1 MSSVYFLTGATGAVG
16 AAVVPEI
23 MKYPDAKLWLLIRAA
38 DDEHLRSRFEE
49 LLNFWDFKFQDVHDR
64 LIPVRG
70 DISEPCFGLETGV
83 YDRLTESCTH
93 IIHCAGNVRMNLP
106 LNEARKS
113 SLNSSENIVRL
124 GEICQRNRR
133 LQKIEFV
140 STVGVGGKMRGAVPE
155 RFITEARS
163 FHNTYEQAKAEA
175 EEYIKPY
182 MDHGL
187 PITVHRPS
195 MVVGD
200 AQSGKI
206 IHFQI
211 FYHLCEFLSGR
222 RTMGF
227 LPGLKGKVL
236 DIVPVDYV
244 SRALVWSSRNK
255 ETAGQVL
262 HLCSGP
268 EKAMDMQ
275 KLMHRV
281 RKIYS
286 SAGIK
291 VPIPKVIPLRIFRAA
306 LPGIRLLVP
315 AGAKR
320 AVRALPLFLDYLGER
335 QVFENEKSI
344 TMLQSYQA
352 EKLWD
357 ENLVDNVLSF
367 YLKQRYN

>member
-23 MKYPDAKLWLLIRAA
+23 MKYPDARLWLLIRAA
-38 DDEHLRSRFEE
+38 DDEHLRGRFEE
-49 LLNFWDFKFQDVHDR
+49 LLNFWDFKSQDVHDR

-70 DISEPCFGLETGV
+70 DTSEPCFGMEKGA
-83 YDRLTESCTH
+83 YDRIKESCTH

-113 SLNSSENIVRL
+113 SLNAAENVVRL

-140 STVGVGGKMRGAVPE
+140 STVGVGGKMRGTVPE
-155 RFITEARS
+155 RFLSEKRTY
-163 FHNTYEQAKAEA
+163 HNTYEQAKAEA
-175 EEYIKPY
+175 EEYIRTY
-182 MDHGL
+182 VDMGM

-200 AQSGKI
+200 AQTGQI

-227 LPGLKGKVL
+227 LPNLKGRFL
-236 DIVPVDYV
+236 DIVPADYV
-244 SRALVWSSRNK
+244 SRAMVWSSRSK
-255 ETAGQVL
+255 ETAGKVF

-268 EKAMDMQ
+268 EKAMDLQ
-275 KLMHRV
+275 KLRHRV

-306 LPGIRLLVP
+306 LPGIKLLAP

-320 AVRALPLFLDYLGER
+320 AVRALPLFLDYLDER
-335 QVFENEKSI
+335 QVFENKNSI
-344 TMLQSYQA
+344 LLLNSSLT

-357 ENLVDNVLSF
+357 NNLVDNILRF
-367 YLKQRYN
+367 YLHQKYS